1 MSEQHYKICSN
12 CGVRVF
18 KTHINPDAI
27 CEYRH
32 CRHDRSD
39 QSTSQTDEQFT
50 SLCKKYVGTG
60 VFVPDIGAPLRCV
73 DIKYPNSLVCMS
85 DWHPD
90 KYIFTSEEFEYI
102 LKNQS
107 LPH

>member
-1 MSEQHYKICSN
+1 MLEKQYKICSN

-18 KTHINPDAI
+18 KTQANPDAT

-32 CRHDRSD
+32 CRHGIND

-50 SLCKKYVGTG
+50 SLCKKYIGMN
-60 VFVPDIGAPLRCV
+60 VFIPDIGAPLRCI

-90 KYIFTSEEFEYI
+90 QYVFKPDEFEYM

-107 LPH
+107 LLH